1 MTVDLIAPA
10 LLAIAGVPLL
20 VWLRRRIPPRA
31 AIVVLTL
38 AAVSIAAT
46 VVWALSLLVL
56 GALLGMP
63 ELISQVGWCR
73 GGLLAGHRAPPIV
86 GAAAGLA
93 LTVGAGRLFL
103 FEHRWRRSV
112 GRHRY
117 AEELTVLDVNDRV
130 AYAVPGPPGTVVVSR
145 GLLRALGPNER
156 AALLAHERCHLDR
169 RHHRYLR
176 AAGLSA
182 AAVPPLGA
190 LARHIRTATEREA
203 DEAAA
208 DAVGDRITVARAIAA
223 AVGSSSPPTAASA
236 GEHAVTE
243 RIHAL
248 LYPNAIAWLTAA
260 AVAGGFAA
268 ALVTLSSS
276 TIQLHHLLL
285 FATHVCG
292 FS

>member
-31 AIVVLTL
+31 AILVLTL
-38 AAVSIAAT
+38 AAVSVAAT
-46 VVWALSLLVL
+46 VVWALSLLVF
-56 GALLGMP
+56 GALLGVP
-63 ELISQVGWCR
+63 EVMSQVGWCR
-73 GGLLAGHRAPPIV
+73 GALLAGHRAPPIV
-86 GAAAGLA
+86 GAAAA
-93 LTVGAGRLFL
+93 LTLLVGAARLL
-103 FEHRWRRSV
+103 MFELRWRRSV
-112 GRHRY
+112 DRHRY
-117 AEELTVLDVNDRV
+117 AEDLTVLDINDRV
-130 AYAVPGPPGTVVVSR
+130 AYSVPGPTGTVVVSR
-145 GLLRALGPNER
+145 GLLRALGPTER

-176 AAGLSA
+176 AAGLCA

-190 LARHIRTATEREA
+190 LARHIRIATEREA

-208 DAVGDRITVARAIAA
+208 DAVGDRRTVARAIAA
-223 AVGSSSPPTAASA
+223 AIGSPAPFSAAAA

-248 LYPNAIAWLTAA
+248 LYPHAIAWLSGA
-260 AVAGGFAA
+260 AVVTGVAA
-268 ALVTLSSS
+268 ALLTLSSS

-285 FATHVCG
+285 FAAHVCG
-292 FS
+292 IS

>member
-20 VWLRRRIPPRA
+20 AWLRRRIPPRA

-38 AAVSIAAT
+38 AAVSAAAT
-46 VVWALSLLVL
+46 VVWALSLLVF
-56 GALLGMP
+56 GALLGVP
-63 ELISQVGWCR
+63 EVMSQVGWCR
-73 GGLLAGHRAPPIV
+73 GTLLAGHRAPPIV
-86 GAAAGLA
+86 GAAAAAMLIF
-93 LTVGAGRLFL
+93 GAGRLL
-103 FEHRWRRSV
+103 RFEVRWRRSV
-112 GRHRY
+112 DRHRY
-117 AEELTVLDVNDRV
+117 AEELTVLDINDRV
-130 AYAVPGPPGTVVVSR
+130 AYSVPGPKGTVVVSR
-145 GLLRALGPNER
+145 GLLGALRPAEQ

-182 AAVPPLGA
+182 AAVPPLA
-190 LARHIRTATEREA
+190 PLARHIRVATEREA

-208 DAVGDRITVARAIAA
+208 DAVGDRRTVARAIAA
-223 AVGSSSPPTAASA
+223 AIGSPAPFSAAAA

-248 LYPNAIAWLTAA
+248 LYPSAIAWLTGA
-260 AVAGGFAA
+260 AVVTGVAA

-285 FATHVCG
+285 FAAHVCG
-292 FS
+292 LS